1 MAGRREGRPGNVE
14 PTGAGEQ
21 LVALRVVLQEV
32 YQLLK
37 LGWVART
44 DVGGLPEQV
53 LRVFHATNQSVHT
66 AVAETG
72 VDDDGP
78 YHLAGRLQ
86 YHEAA
91 ISHVRH
97 ILHRGDILRVLAQ
110 VEEFG
115 QTEMLRQFYVI

>member
-1 MAGRREGRPGNVE
+1 MAGRREGRPGDVE

-21 LVALRVVLQEV
+21 LVGLRVVLQEV

-53 LRVFHATNQSVHT
+53 LRASDATHL
-66 AVAETG
+66 AVYYFVAITR

-78 YHLAGRLQ
+78 HLESCRFQ
-86 YHEAA
+86 
-91 ISHVRH
+91 
-97 ILHRGDILRVLAQ
+97 
-110 VEEFG
+110 
-115 QTEMLRQFYVI
+115 